1 MQRPRIAILFHRLG
15 PYHVARLHAAARVLP
30 MVAIES
36 SGVDVTYAWDQV
48 TGSGDFE
55 RVTLFEHADAQHLP
69 KAEVVRRVVLAF
81 DTVAPTVVV
90 IPGWADVVAL
100 AALRWCVAHQV
111 PAVVMSETQ
120 AIDEPRVAWKEWIKR
135 RIVGLAS
142 TALVGGRPHAD
153 YMQQLGMSGDRV
165 FLGYDAVDNGY
176 FAAEAARWRGRRS
189 EGGGQRT
196 DQAGFSSTIRDP
208 QSAIPHAPYFLA
220 SNRFI
225 EKKNLFRL
233 LDAYAG
239 YVNRDQRPE
248 TRDQRPEIRDQRPET
263 RDKRPETRDQR
274 PETRD
279 QRSETRDKNEEEG
292 HGQLGRVLHEE
303 EGHGQ
308 LGRVLHEEEGH
319 GQLGR
324 VLHEEVTGG
333 PPVPLLLHGHSAQA
347 QPTSDLRPPTSD
359 LWPLVLLGD
368 GELKPQLLAHCAAL
382 GLHVI
387 ESAPWEAEEKA
398 ESGMRNAESEVE
410 ELSPTSD
417 LRPPTSDLR
426 PPTSGTVF
434 FPGFR
439 QIGELP
445 RFYAHAGAFVHA
457 STTEQWGLVV
467 NEAMACGLP
476 VIVSNR
482 VGCAQDLVQDGVNG
496 YTFDPYDVEQLAQL
510 MHRLTEAPK
519 HRLSEMGDASRA
531 IIADWGPERFAA
543 GLKAAVDK
551 ALEVGPKRAGLF
563 DRLILKALM
572 LR

>member
-1 MQRPRIAILFHRLG
+1 MIAVLFHRLG
-15 PYHVARLHAAARVLP
+15 PYHQARLRAASALMP
-30 MVAIES
+30 LVAVQ
-36 SGVDVTYAWDQV
+36 GCTMDRTYAWAHVEGDPGFPV
-48 TGSGDFE
+48 ETLFDDGDSDDRGSGEVMTRIASVLD
-55 RVTLFEHADAQHLP
+55 RVQP
-69 KAEVVRRVVLAF
+69 K
-81 DTVAPTVVV
+81 VVV
-90 IPGWADVVAL
+90 IPGWSANIAL
-100 AALRWCVAHQV
+100 CALTWCRENQV
-111 PAVVMSETQ
+111 PAVVMSDST
-120 AIDEPRVAWKEWIKR
+120 AWDLERRPWWREAIKR
-135 RIVGLAS
+135 RLLRGFS
-142 TALVGGRPHAD
+142 SALVAGTPHAD
-153 YMQQLGMSGDRV
+153 YISQLGMPEDRIY
-165 FLGYDAVDNGY
+165 LGYDAVDNAY
-176 FAAEAARWRGRRS
+176 FAAAAAKCRCFGVS
-189 EGGGQRT
+189 EGGVSVSQTR
-196 DQAGFSSTIRDP
+196 
-208 QSAIPHAPYFLA
+208 PYFLA

-233 LDAYAG
+233 LDAYGG

-248 TRDQRPEIRDQRPET
+248 TRD
-263 RDKRPETRDQR
+263 KRQ
-274 PETRD
+274 
-279 QRSETRDKNEEEG
+279 ETRDKNEEEGHGQLGRVLHEEEG

-368 GELKPQLLAHCAAL
+368 GELKPQLLAHCTKL

-387 ESAPWEAEEKA
+387 EAAPWD
-398 ESGMRNAESEVE
+398 SDRNTDA
-410 ELSPTSD
+410 PKH
-417 LRPPTSDLR
+417 RP
-426 PPTSGTVF
+426 TVF

-519 HRLSEMGDASRA
+519 HSLSEMGDASRT
-531 IIADWGPERFAA
+531 IIADWGPERFAS
-543 GLKAAVDK
+543 GLKQ
-551 ALEVGPKRAGLF
+551 ALDCALKVGPKRASLLQ
-563 DRLILKALM
+563 RLLLKAL
-572 LR
+572 LWR